1 VAKARVDLLQ
11 PVFHAHLNPQ
21 HDAGRRGCLLAGDLR
36 AMLRKSAPRPA
47 PQPRTTHSAS
57 HTLHTTHATR
67 YMPHATRYTL
77 HAARQILSPDPRPL
91 TPDP

>member
-36 AMLRKSAPRPA
+36 AMLRK
-47 PQPRTTHSAS
+47 
-57 HTLHTTHATR
+57 
-67 YMPHATRYTL
+67 
-77 HAARQILSPDPRPL
+77 
-91 TPDP
+91 